1 MTSSLKVFLCSCP
14 TECSTCQYTRLH
26 AVETEKTETMKELII
41 IDSEGEE
48 EEEVVQCPKPGSN
61 ASHPIIVGKWDYLE
75 DLNTEEIRNEI
86 LKDIKKEA
94 VKNENMIAF
103 WIAVL
108 GN

>member
-1 MTSSLKVFLCSCP
+1 
-14 TECSTCQYTRLH
+14 
-26 AVETEKTETMKELII
+26 MKELVVV
-41 IDSEGEE
+41 SSGGEE
-48 EEEVVQCPKPGSN
+48 EEEEEEKEKKAVRRSKLGSS

-94 VKNENMIAF
+94 TKNENMIAF